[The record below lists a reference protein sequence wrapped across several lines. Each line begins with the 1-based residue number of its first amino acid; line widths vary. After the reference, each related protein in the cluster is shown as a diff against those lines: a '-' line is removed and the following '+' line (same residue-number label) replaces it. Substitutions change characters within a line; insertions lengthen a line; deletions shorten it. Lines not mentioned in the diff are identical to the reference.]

1 MTQPLPLNDEGV
13 DEAEGAGLAEPHYAP
28 VLQ

>member
-1 MTQPLPLNDEGV
+1 MPQPLPLHDEGV
-13 DEAEGAGLAEPHYAP
+13 DEAEGSGLAEPHDAP